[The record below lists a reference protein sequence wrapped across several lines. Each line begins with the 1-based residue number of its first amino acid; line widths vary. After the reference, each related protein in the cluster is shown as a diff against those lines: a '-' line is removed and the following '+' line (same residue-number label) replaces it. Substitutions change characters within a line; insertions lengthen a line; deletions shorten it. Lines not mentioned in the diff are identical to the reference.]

1 MHFFLKCIILFG
13 FIWIYLDF
21 RLVGF
26 KFDLNGDGCDG
37 KICGACDL
45 DCASYD
51 DECGRLFEIK
61 ITF

>member
-1 MHFFLKCIILFG
+1 M
-13 FIWIYLDF
+13 DF

-45 DCASYD
+45 DCASYY
-51 DECGRLFEIK
+51 DETGRLFERK
-61 ITF
+61 RTF